1 MQVGI
6 ILDDQ
11 YQQPDRQGHLDE
23 FTKKEIDWVRSL
35 RTLRDPAQAQ
45 REQKIGEHAYDAAQ
59 ACRNRSM
66 KPCPSARDRNRHS
79 GRYQLQNDHSEQ
91 LCNPKKRRRSLPVT
105 GPIVVFRCFNATLYH
120 RPSELHYFGFPTI
133 DANNS
138 HSQLFRIHFPQPASA
153 IQVQRIRCRMPSNW
167 SRLENSI

>member
-11 YQQPDRQGHLDE
+11 QQQPDRQGHLDE
-23 FTKKEIDWVRSL
+23 FTKKEIDRVRSL

-59 ACRNRSM
+59 TCRNRSM

-79 GRYQLQNDHSEQ
+79 GRHQLQKDHSEQ
-91 LCNPKKRRRSLPVT
+91 LCNPKKKKAVLASHRTDCCFSLFQCDF
-105 GPIVVFRCFNATLYH
+105 I
-120 RPSELHYFGFPTI
+120 
-133 DANNS
+133 
-138 HSQLFRIHFPQPASA
+138 SQAERIALFRISD
-153 IQVQRIRCRMPSNW
+153 N
-167 SRLENSI
+167 